1 MEISTIAGI
10 VVAVIII
17 VFGIV
22 LLFRK
27 PKEYVPSLES
37 ELHINPE
44 TNQPVIPR
52 FVRDQLIQVQQ
63 EPESVVEQAKPHVE
77 DVDQDKDKAEML
89 STAEPLAK
97 DVAIPVATEA
107 QPASAE
113 QPAAEQVETVSAAD
127 TAEASQEDVAKD
139 AEATASVKPAPEL
152 RLNPEIETA
161 EIAAFEDESSILDIH
176 LHEQQ
181 RYDDESALSNAEYI
195 IALNVFPNPRKVLS
209 GDKALKVLLK
219 YGLRFGELSCFH
231 RYEKTEEP
239 SPLMFSVLRMTDE
252 GPSGF
257 DLETLSAEQVQGLS
271 FFLALPTPHAQTGFD
286 MMVSIAGLIAR
297 DIDGKVFDENN
308 CELTQQLKEHW
319 RHQVID
325 YKSQAASA

>member
-10 VVAVIII
+10 VIAVIII
-17 VFGIV
+17 IFGLFLV
-22 LLFRK
+22 FRK
-27 PKEYVPSLES
+27 PKEYVPSLET

-52 FVRDQLIQVQQ
+52 FVRDQLAQITPAAEPSVANNVANDEKPAEALAQPEIAAEIASPTAENQAQAEQVKDHTEIAASAATDTQAI
-63 EPESVVEQAKPHVE
+63 ETVATPTAEALPEQAKE
-77 DVDQDKDKAEML
+77 DEQPRLDL
-89 STAEPLAK
+89 SLNADMQTAE
-97 DVAIPVATEA
+97 V
-107 QPASAE
+107 
-113 QPAAEQVETVSAAD
+113 
-127 TAEASQEDVAKD
+127 
-139 AEATASVKPAPEL
+139 
-152 RLNPEIETA
+152 
-161 EIAAFEDESSILDIH
+161 AAFEEESSILDLH

-181 RYDDESALSNAEYI
+181 CYDDESALSKAEHI

-209 GDKALKVLLK
+209 GDKALKTLLK

-231 RYEKTEEP
+231 RYEDINEP

-257 DLETLSAEQVQGLS
+257 DLESLSAEQIQGFS
-271 FFLALPTPHAQTGFD
+271 FFLALPNAHAQTGFD

-297 DIDGKVFDENN
+297 DVDGKVFDENN

-325 YKSQAASA
+325 YKPQATPA

>member
-10 VVAVIII
+10 VIAVIII

-37 ELHINPE
+37 ELHLNPE

-63 EPESVVEQAKPHVE
+63 APESVVEQTTPQVEDHKVETVAAVATVE
-77 DVDQDKDKAEML
+77 DVVPVAEGDAEKV
-89 STAEPLAK
+89 SEQAETTAEHVEK
-97 DVAIPVATEA
+97 
-107 QPASAE
+107 
-113 QPAAEQVETVSAAD
+113 VETVVETSQAD
-127 TAEASQEDVAKD
+127 AVVAEEDVVK
-139 AEATASVKPAPEL
+139 EKPAPEL
-152 RLNPEIETA
+152 SLNPDIETA
-161 EIAAFEDESSILDIH
+161 EIAAFDDESSILDIH

-231 RYEKTEEP
+231 RYEKTDED

-271 FFLALPTPHAQTGFD
+271 FFLALPNPHAQTGFD

-297 DIDGKVFDENN
+297 DIDGKVFDENS

-325 YKSQAASA
+325 YKPQAASA

>member
-1 MEISTIAGI
+1 MEISTIVGI
-10 VVAVIII
+10 VISVIII
-17 VFGIV
+17 LIGLV
-22 LLFRK
+22 LVFRK

-44 TNQPVIPR
+44 TNQPIIPR
-52 FVRDQLIQVQQ
+52 FVRDQLMQASQADAVVAIES
-63 EPESVVEQAKPHVE
+63 EPTVASVETVEKTLAQ
-77 DVDQDKDKAEML
+77 
-89 STAEPLAK
+89 TAETTS
-97 DVAIPVATEA
+97 VEA
-107 QPASAE
+107 LVAE
-113 QPAAEQVETVSAAD
+113 QPSEKLKE
-127 TAEASQEDVAKD
+127 EDVAVKS
-139 AEATASVKPAPEL
+139 EASTTEKEIVEEEKPHL
-152 RLNPEIETA
+152 DLGLNTDMQTA
-161 EIAAFEDESSILDIH
+161 EIAAFEEESSILDLH

-181 RYDDESALSNAEYI
+181 CYDDESALSKAEYI

-231 RYEKTEEP
+231 RYENTDEV

-271 FFLALPTPHAQTGFD
+271 FFLALPNVHAQTGFD

-297 DIDGKVFDENN
+297 DIDGKVFDENS

-325 YKSQAASA
+325 YKPQPQAALV